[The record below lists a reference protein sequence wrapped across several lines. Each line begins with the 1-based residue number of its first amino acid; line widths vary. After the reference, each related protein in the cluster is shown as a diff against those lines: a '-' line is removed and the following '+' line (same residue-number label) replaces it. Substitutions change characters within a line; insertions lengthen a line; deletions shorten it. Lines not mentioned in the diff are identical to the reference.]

1 MWEIN
6 LNDQI
11 GSFFYSIL
19 LGIILCIYY
28 DFLRSV
34 CKVCKK
40 SFLVNFFADIIF
52 WVTSAFAIF
61 IFLLARTNGELRGYV
76 FAGNV
81 LGFTFLRITFSRFLI
96 LLFSV
101 ILSKIS
107 SFFAYLS
114 KIFNNAYSK
123 SERFIIEIWLF
134 LIKKIK
140 MLLKSVKKLLKN
152 KGEMLYTVKDNTEM
166 EY

>member
-1 MWEIN
+1 MYLP
-6 LNDQI
+6 LN
-11 GSFFYSIL
+11 
-19 LGIILCIYY
+19 
-28 DFLRSV
+28 
-34 CKVCKK
+34 
-40 SFLVNFFADIIF
+40 
-52 WVTSAFAIF
+52 
-61 IFLLARTNGELRGYV
+61 
-76 FAGNV
+76 
-81 LGFTFLRITFSRFLI
+81 
-96 LLFSV
+96 
-101 ILSKIS
+101 
-107 SFFAYLS
+107 FAYLS